1 MKLSFFETIDRTVN
15 ILEEMSPHYE
25 SVSDKLSAFFEALM
39 HENIQPIVSVNRRV
53 KSSKSL
59 REKILRN
66 KLYQKHETSE
76 DILDN
81 LPDLIGVMIFCRF
94 VHEENDIFEIIK
106 KFFSSTDVDGWY
118 YNPELKNMP
127 IYLNLAEPQ
136 PQKQK
141 NGFSIYRVDG
151 HYYSYGEKINFELQ
165 IKSLVHSF
173 WSDIEHEIIY
183 KNNSYL
189 LIDSFMRDM
198 LSSIHQNLESIDRQI
213 ALIYNQMNTVSNSQK
228 NPDKVL
234 NEEFSKLI
242 LAKSINDIFIEKMHE
257 NIGFTI
263 DFKKACDILSQYI
276 FVKNEIVYQNLSSQT
291 MLELLTR
298 INFIS
303 KRFIDFET
311 PIYFEHKFKPK
322 SRFGEILG
330 SKLLEMINID
340 FEWNVFFKILFE
352 IEPGSNIDDFE
363 RFLSI
368 IKARYADADLYQPI
382 FDKFSSSDASYI
394 KDDVLTAIASALANA
409 GTIKIIYEDNFLS
422 VCAKIANFVLSIA
435 ESCSSIEEWEDFKNI
450 ELPQFEAIV
459 SQSIS

>member
-1 MKLSFFETIDRTVN
+1 MKLSFLETIDNTIN
-15 ILEEMSPHYE
+15 ILEEMTPHYE

-39 HENIQPIVSVNRRV
+39 YENQQAIVSVNKRV
-53 KSSKSL
+53 KASKSL

-66 KLYQKHETSE
+66 KLYQKYDTPEL
-76 DILDN
+76 ILDN
-81 LPDLIGVMIFCRF
+81 LPDLIGIMIFCRF
-94 VHEENDIFEIIK
+94 VHEEHDIYDIIK
-106 KFFSSTDVDGWY
+106 KFFSHTDVDGWF
-118 YNPELKNMP
+118 YNPDLKNMP
-127 IYLNLAEPQ
+127 IYLNLAETQ

-141 NGFSIYRVDG
+141 NGFSIYRIDG

-173 WSDIEHEIIY
+173 WSDIEHEVIY
-183 KNNSYL
+183 KNNSYV
-189 LIDSFMRDM
+189 LIDNFMKDM
-198 LSSIHQNLESIDRQI
+198 LGSIHQNLESIDKQI
-213 ALIYNQMNTVSNSQK
+213 ALIYNQMNTVSNNQK

-234 NEEFSKLI
+234 SEEFSKLI
-242 LAKSINDIFIEKMHE
+242 LAKSINDIFIEKMRE

-263 DFKKACDILSQYI
+263 DFKKACDIISQYI

-291 MLELLTR
+291 MLELLAR

-303 KRFIDFET
+303 NRFIDFET

-330 SKLLEMINID
+330 NKLIEMINID

-352 IEPGSNIDDFE
+352 IEPGSNIEDFM

-382 FDKFSSSDASYI
+382 FKKFGASDASYI
-394 KDDVLTAIASALANA
+394 KDDILLTVANSLSKV
-409 GTIKIIYEDNFLS
+409 GTIRIIYEDNFIDICQKISQLS
-422 VCAKIANFVLSIA
+422 PKIVD
-435 ESCSSIEEWEDFKNI
+435 SCNNINDWEDFKTI
-450 ELPQFEAIV
+450 ELPQFENLLIE
-459 SQSIS
+459 SIQ